1 MSHPVLD
8 PCYESESTP
17 DTVWSTKTQSPHGAE
32 TDDKTK
38 HDRKNSI
45 CLYGSVLPHSLYILF
60 FSRIKSTYFLYISLF
75 QYFHTMSLIIFS
87 SPTTSR

>member
-1 MSHPVLD
+1 MSRPVLD

-45 CLYGSVLPHSLYILF
+45 CLCGSVLPHSVYILF
-60 FSRIKSTYFLYISLF
+60 FRGLSLHIFYIFLYFNSFI
-75 QYFHTMSLIIFS
+75 Q
-87 SPTTSR
+87 